1 MSIQTKIGKVF
12 EQVEKISSPINK
24 ARKEFMALFVSGLI
38 KARNVQFSEVAS
50 QMESKVSSESNLRR
64 IQYFFSDYK
73 LNYQQI
79 AMLLVL
85 FLPAGDRY
93 MLAIDRTNWE
103 FGEKDINF
111 LVVSVCVKGVG
122 IPIWFELL
130 EDKQGGNSKQTER
143 ISLLRQ
149 VIKLLQDKHLI
160 LCADREF
167 VGDKWVAFLMKNRI
181 EFYLRFKKN
190 TILGWQKQVK
200 RAEEW
205 LKDKQDLLMDNVYIA
220 GHYLSAGL
228 KKISIKTVN
237 HDQAVKEELL
247 LVVTNSFAH
256 KALPTYQNR
265 WSIEVFFQSIKKR
278 GFNVEATHLKDADK
292 LRKLFAL
299 CSIAF
304 AICWRIGV
312 WFDEQ
317 IKKIK
322 LKNHGYKANSF
333 FRKGLDLIRDALRL
347 NVNMETY
354 LTVIEH
360 TLTHNRLVF
369 KNL

>member
-1 MSIQTKIGKVF
+1 MSITTKIGKVF

-38 KARNVQFSEVAS
+38 KGRNVQFSQVAS
-50 QMESKVSSESNLRR
+50 QMDTTVSSESNLRR

-85 FLPAGDRY
+85 FLPVGDSY
-93 MLAIDRTNWE
+93 MLSIDRTNWE
-103 FGEKDINF
+103 FGEKHINF
-111 LVVSVCVKGVG
+111 LVVSVCRHGVG

-130 EDKQGGNSKQTER
+130 EDKQGGNSNQTER
-143 ISLLRQ
+143 ISMLRQ
-149 VIKLLQDKHLI
+149 VIKLLQNKQIL

-167 VGDKWVAFLMKNRI
+167 IGDKWVAFLMKNHI
-181 EFYLRFKKN
+181 EFYLRYKKN
-190 TILGWQKQVK
+190 TLLSWQGEQKQ
-200 RAEEW
+200 AQEW
-205 LKDKQDLLMDNVYIA
+205 IADQQELLMDNVQIA
-220 GHYLSAGL
+220 GYYLSAGL
-228 KKISIKTVN
+228 KRIK
-237 HDQAVKEELL
+237 AKAAEELL

-256 KALPTYQNR
+256 KALQTYQNR

-278 GFNVEATHLKDADK
+278 GFNIEATHLKDADK

-304 AICWRIGV
+304 AICWRIGI

-360 TLTHNRLVF
+360 TLAHNSLEF

>member
-1 MSIQTKIGKVF
+1 MSIITKIGKVF

-24 ARKEFMALFVSGLI
+24 ARKEFISLFVSGLI
-38 KARNVQFSEVAS
+38 KGRNVQFSEVAA
-50 QMESKVSSESNLRR
+50 QMDTKVSRESNLRR

-85 FLPAGDRY
+85 FVPVRDSYLLS
-93 MLAIDRTNWE
+93 MDRTNWE
-103 FGEKDINF
+103 FGSKDINF

-143 ISLLRQ
+143 ISMLRQ
-149 VIKLLQDKHLI
+149 VIRLLKNKQLI

-167 VGDKWVAFLMKNRI
+167 IGDKWVAFLMKNRI

-190 TILGWQKQVK
+190 TRLYWQKEEK
-200 RAEEW
+200 RADEW
-205 LKDKQDLLMDNVYIA
+205 LQDKQDLLMDNVYLA

-228 KKISIKTVN
+228 KKITTKPAKN
-237 HDQAVKEELL
+237 DQTAKQELL
-247 LVVTNSFAH
+247 LVVTNSFAN
-256 KALPTYQNR
+256 KALSTYQNR
-265 WSIEVFFQSIKKR
+265 WAIEVFFQSIKKR
-278 GFNVEATHLKDADK
+278 GFNIEATHLTDADK

-317 IKKIK
+317 LKKIK
-322 LKNHGYKANSF
+322 RKNHGYKANSF

-347 NVNMETY
+347 NTNIETY
-354 LTVIEH
+354 LTVIED
-360 TLTHNRLVF
+360 TFAYNDLLF
-369 KNL
+369 K